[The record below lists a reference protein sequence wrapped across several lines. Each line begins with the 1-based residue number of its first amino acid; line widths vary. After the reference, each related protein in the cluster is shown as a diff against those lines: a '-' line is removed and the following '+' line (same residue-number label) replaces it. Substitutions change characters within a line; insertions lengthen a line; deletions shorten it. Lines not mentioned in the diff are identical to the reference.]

1 MIIRKITPED
11 IEVIRGLFTEYQ
23 EFLGISLCF
32 QDFQKELDEL
42 PGKYDE
48 PEGSIWIAENNGTA
62 VGCVALKKLES
73 EICEMKRLYVK
84 PEFQGLGIGKNLIE
98 ICLTE
103 AKLKGYLKMKLDTLK
118 RLEKAVNSY
127 LKFGFSMTQP
137 YNFNPEED
145 ILYFEKE
152 L

>member
-42 PGKYDE
+42 PGKYAE

-98 ICLTE
+98 ICLKE

-118 RLEKAVNSY
+118 RLEKAVISY

>member
-42 PGKYDE
+42 PGKYAE
-48 PEGSIWIAENNGTA
+48 PEGSIWLAENKGA
-62 VGCVALKKLES
+62 AAGCVALRKLEAG
-73 EICEMKRLYVK
+73 ICEMKRLYVK
-84 PEFQGLGIGKNLIE
+84 SEYQGLGIGKNLIE

-127 LKFGFSMTQP
+127 QKFGFCMTQP